1 MSELLRIRLEAA
13 NKTWTGTPSRVANIQ
28 DTMQR
33 HHELFAG
40 IAERIATL
48 RRQVASTPITALTT
62 AKATIISP
70 VTAVSGT
77 QAAPVTTSQPAGALI
92 PVVTAATNF
101 VSLVETVK
109 ARPFAGLKSA
119 LDAKLPEAAIIA
131 ARLTQDLQS
140 GEVSRLEA
148 RGGEINAVLARAT
161 AIVREAHELQA
172 AREIEST
179 VHALTSSLSDLG
191 YKRIRTIDDRGA
203 RVLKARNGL
212 TAVVARLDAPNGDF
226 TIDAAGFQGR
236 DCEAAVS
243 ALIGRLADY
252 GLLVRTRETVFHGRA
267 DGGELVRS
275 TSALFDPLLP
285 EPQTQKRISE
295 PAGLSPARKAARR
308 LAARRS

>member
-1 MSELLRIRLEAA
+1 MSELHRIQLEAA
-13 NKTWTGTPSRVANIQ
+13 IKSWTDTPSRVANIQ

-33 HHELFAG
+33 RSELFTAIG
-40 IAERIATL
+40 ERIAAL
-48 RRQVASTPITALTT
+48 RRQVASTPIAAMTT
-62 AKATIISP
+62 EKATITSRAT
-70 VTAVSGT
+70 VVSGMR
-77 QAAPVTTSQPAGALI
+77 AAPVTTSRPAATLI
-92 PVVTAATNF
+92 PLVTAATNF
-101 VSLVETVK
+101 VSLVEAVK

-131 ARLTQDLQS
+131 ARVTQDLQS

-148 RGGEINAVLARAT
+148 RGGEINALLARTT

-191 YKRIRTIDDRGA
+191 YEGIRTIDDGGVRI
-203 RVLKARNGL
+203 LKARNGL
-212 TAVVARLDAPNGDF
+212 TAVVARLDAPNGDL
-226 TIDAAGFQGR
+226 TIDAAGFQGH

-243 ALIGRLADY
+243 ALIGRLADH

-267 DGGELVRS
+267 DGGELVRT

-285 EPQTQKRISE
+285 EPQTQKRISA
-295 PAGLSPARKAARR
+295 PAGLSPARKAAQR